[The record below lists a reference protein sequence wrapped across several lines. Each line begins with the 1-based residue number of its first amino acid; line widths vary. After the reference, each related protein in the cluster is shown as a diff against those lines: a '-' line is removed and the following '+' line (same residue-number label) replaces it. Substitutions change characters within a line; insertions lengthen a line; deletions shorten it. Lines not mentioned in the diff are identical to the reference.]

1 MNHKFELEPSNY
13 NNLNCVKLS
22 CDVPLTKRIIKEPF
36 LNKSFFYLIC
46 GSPGSGKST
55 LMFSLLTTKGKD
67 KIYYK
72 VFKNIL
78 YVCPKNSRASVKD
91 NPMDELDA
99 DSQFDNLSMGV
110 QDKIIDNK
118 KMYDEN
124 KEKHYNQLLIIDD
137 CSAFLK
143 DNDNIKML
151 NELSMNRRHL
161 NLSIICLVQYLR
173 LVPFSVRC
181 QISCAIIFK
190 PANNEDLDIIRK
202 EFINMNK
209 KDFSLLADYVFK
221 EKHDNMFINKE
232 NNSLY
237 KNLQKIIIN

>member
-1 MNHKFELEPSNY
+1 M
-13 NNLNCVKLS
+13 NCVKLS

-221 EKHDNMFINKE
+221 EKHDHMFINKE

>member
-13 NNLNCVKLS
+13 TKLNCVKLS
-22 CDVPLTKRIIKEPF
+22 CDVALTKREIKEPF

-91 NPMDELDA
+91 NPLEELEP
-99 DSQFDNLSMGV
+99 DSQFDNLSMEV
-110 QDKIIDNK
+110 QNKIIDNK
-118 KMYDEN
+118 KMYDEHKDKN
-124 KEKHYNQLLIIDD
+124 YNQLLIIDD

-143 DNDNIKML
+143 DINNVKML

-209 KDFSLLADYVFK
+209 KDFMLLSDYVFK
-221 EKHDNMFINKE
+221 EKHDNLFINKE